1 MEEEIRMGIKNKEN
15 KSILMGKLRRKKIV
29 MHYIEVCQKKID
41 NLIHKEYALE
51 QINITKMQLDA
62 IKSTVS
68 VFKNFNKTNDVEKIE
83 KLYDQLQDFTDD
95 MKDFNDLIEN
105 QPLMEFDEDELV
117 QELDELGEFKEIP
130 IVATTTVPLPD
141 VPNICLKLGCIKQS
155 QSQFLVLIHSLNFV
169 PPSMVY
175 LYPFIKIFVLIPY
188 LFNFSSILV
197 QSFYTL

>member
-1 MEEEIRMGIKNKEN
+1 MGIKNKEN

-95 MKDFNDLIEN
+95 MKDINDLIEN
-105 QPLMEFDEDELV
+105 QPLMEFDDDELLK
-117 QELDELGEFKEIP
+117 ELDELGEFKEIP

-141 VPNICLKLGCIKQS
+141 VPEHLPHTSAESNKANPS
-155 QSQFLVLIHSLNFV
+155 FL
-169 PPSMVY
+169 Y
-175 LYPFIKIFVLIPY
+175 
-188 LFNFSSILV
+188 
-197 QSFYTL
+197 

>member
-1 MEEEIRMGIKNKEN
+1 MEEEIRMGIKKNEN

-62 IKSTVS
+62 IKNTVS
-68 VFKNFNKTNDVEKIE
+68 VFKNFNKTNDIEKIE

-95 MKDFNDLIEN
+95 MKDINDLIEN
-105 QPLMEFDEDELV
+105 QPLMEFDDDELLK
-117 QELDELGEFKEIP
+117 ELDELGEFKEIP

-141 VPNICLKLGCIKQS
+141 VPEHLPQTSAASNKANPS
-155 QSQFLVLIHSLNFV
+155 FL
-169 PPSMVY
+169 Y
-175 LYPFIKIFVLIPY
+175 
-188 LFNFSSILV
+188 
-197 QSFYTL
+197 

>member
-1 MEEEIRMGIKNKEN
+1 
-15 KSILMGKLRRKKIV
+15 MGKLRRKKIV

-95 MKDFNDLIEN
+95 MKDINDLIEN
-105 QPLMEFDEDELV
+105 QPLMEFDEDELLK
-117 QELDELGEFKEIP
+117 ELDELG
-130 IVATTTVPLPD
+130 
-141 VPNICLKLGCIKQS
+141 
-155 QSQFLVLIHSLNFV
+155 
-169 PPSMVY
+169 
-175 LYPFIKIFVLIPY
+175 
-188 LFNFSSILV
+188 
-197 QSFYTL
+197 

>member
-1 MEEEIRMGIKNKEN
+1 MGCKWGLPKSTSRKCILQLREVNELLQELQKKYEKQKICLEEEIRMGIKNKEN

-95 MKDFNDLIEN
+95 MKDINDLIEN
-105 QPLMEFDEDELV
+105 QPLMEFDEDELLK
-117 QELDELGEFKEIP
+117 ELDELITIDGYN
-130 IVATTTVPLPD
+130 
-141 VPNICLKLGCIKQS
+141 NISEAIGK
-155 QSQFLVLIHSLNFV
+155 
-169 PPSMVY
+169 
-175 LYPFIKIFVLIPY
+175 
-188 LFNFSSILV
+188 SI
-197 QSFYTL
+197 